1 MARGL
6 AKRNITAAPKHDDLP
21 AVEES
26 DAPATEDGVV
36 EMPSEPEAEEIGH
49 HYRKTPLP
57 GDQITIQ
64 CIGCGNQRT
73 KYVKDASTVS
83 EAERKEMFD
92 KNGSYNPPLCGFC
105 YRARR
110 RKQKAAA

>member
-6 AKRNITAAPKHDDLP
+6 AKRNITAAPKHSDPP
-21 AVEES
+21 AVEE
-26 DAPATEDGVV
+26 GVV
-36 EMPSEPEAEEIGH
+36 EVPSEPEAEEIGH

-110 RKQKAAA
+110 RKQKVAA